1 MALDSPTRFDTDA
14 GGRRFRPAR
23 WLPVSL
29 VLTAVAV
36 AAIGP
41 SALLAGPL
49 ALAVV
54 SGELVRIDIE
64 THRLPK
70 RLVLPCF
77 AAAIAGIAL
86 DGILNSTTPGGA
98 IGSGAVWFGFFL
110 LLNLGGG
117 MGMGDV
123 KLAGVLGLCLGS
135 LGAASAVLGMLL
147 AFLFGGVAGGVVL
160 ARRVGGIRSR
170 IPFGPFLLA
179 GFWVALALT
188 PALAGP
194 TA

>member
-1 MALDSPTRFDTDA
+1 MALDTPTRFDTDA

-41 SALLAGPL
+41 SAFLAGPL

-64 THRLPK
+64 AHRLPN